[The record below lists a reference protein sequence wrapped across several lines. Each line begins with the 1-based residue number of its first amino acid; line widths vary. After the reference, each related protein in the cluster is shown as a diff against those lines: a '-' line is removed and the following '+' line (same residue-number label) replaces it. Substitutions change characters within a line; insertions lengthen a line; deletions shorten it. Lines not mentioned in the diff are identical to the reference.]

1 MILLLFSFK
10 IQTTVEKYQI
20 YFSIEAGGLES
31 ILNGLLNEPILKFD
45 TNIADA
51 LQNRLFDNVR
61 FPIDLPAINVLRARE
76 QGVPS
81 YVKFRE
87 FCGLSK
93 AFKFSDLS
101 DVMNQESIDKLAQ
114 VYE

>member
-1 MILLLFSFK
+1 
-10 IQTTVEKYQI
+10 
-20 YFSIEAGGLES
+20 
-31 ILNGLLNEPILKFD
+31 
-45 TNIADA
+45 
-51 LQNRLFDNVR
+51 
-61 FPIDLPAINVLRARE
+61 VLRARE

-87 FCGLSK
+87 FCGLPR

-114 VYE
+114 VYEYKTRFSYFLINLI

>member
-1 MILLLFSFK
+1 
-10 IQTTVEKYQI
+10 
-20 YFSIEAGGLES
+20 
-31 ILNGLLNEPILKFD
+31 LNGLLNEPILKFD

-51 LQNRLFDNVR
+51 LQNRLFDNIR
-61 FPIDLPAINVLRARE
+61 FPIDLPATNVLRARE

-87 FCGLSK
+87 FCGLPR

-101 DVMNQESIDKLAQ
+101 DVMNQESINKLAQ